1 MLLMQHNEVVGVV
14 VELLVMLVG
23 VLGVILVL
31 VGVLLGDWFDGGL
44 VL

>member
-1 MLLMQHNEVVGVV
+1 MQHNEVVGVV